1 MEDKTCMVS
10 VGSMGQGQEVKGQG
24 YDGKT
29 PNILLLVGYRLF
41 LLLVIYTLCRLAFF
55 L

>member
-1 MEDKTCMVS
+1 MVS